1 MKHYAAQKKK
11 MYAKVL
17 GKKVKIR
24 PCRKRRVRG
33 QTQTEGLGRE
43 GGGGVDTRGCMR

>member
-1 MKHYAAQKKK
+1 MLQRKK

-17 GKKVKIR
+17 DKKVKTR
-24 PCRKRRVRG
+24 PCREEVLRVRG